1 MRELTIDRF
10 LLAAACAM
18 VLVAG
23 GCASEKAAR
32 EAELATLA
40 TELPGEYV
48 SEAPDRPGKLSILP
62 IRAGLIGKQL
72 LYLEWADGAGGAPER
87 RILSLEINSEKKLVQ
102 RASDFVDPP
111 RWRAGLQQPEL
122 FLSLVP
128 EDLRAAGRCNLR
140 LRRSERANAPRALS
154 ALVANDRGC
163 RGRSRPCASRE

>member
-1 MRELTIDRF
+1 VRERVTNRF
-10 LLAAACAM
+10 FRGATCVL
-18 VLVAG
+18 VLVAS

-40 TELPGEYV
+40 ADLPGEYV

-72 LYLEWADGAGGAPER
+72 LYLEWADGVGGKPER
-87 RILSLEINSEKKLVQ
+87 RILALEVNSEKKLVQ

-111 RWRAGLQQPEL
+111 RWRAALQQPEL

-128 EDLRAAGRCNLR
+128 EDLRAAGRCNLELTESATR
-140 LRRSERANAPRALS
+140 LTYACGAVSVPMRRAP
-154 ALVANDRGC
+154 
-163 RGRSRPCASRE
+163 